1 MNVFTTVLFKEL
13 SVFLRSYG
21 LMFVVLF
28 FFLVEVFAAGNGIT
42 LDARNIRVGVVDDT
56 PGIIS
61 GRIVGHLHAP
71 QFQPPRYYPS
81 QTALM
86 QAIRN
91 KEVIAGLLFDQDFE
105 RRYLSKQPLQ
115 LNLLL
120 DATATTQ
127 SYMAQSY
134 LQNIVL
140 QFEKAQLPLK
150 VAVHKLYNPN
160 GKNTW
165 FMSVTE
171 MLAVA
176 TMLSIILTAV
186 IFVREKE
193 RGTWDIMLLM
203 PVNARVMILAKTL
216 SQVIIVTS
224 GIMLSTG
231 FILFST
237 FDVPMNGSFGAFF
250 LLSVVYAFTNSG
262 IGLFIASVSKN
273 TVEIAQKSVVIVLP
287 MIFLSGSWTPI
298 FAMPE
303 FFRYLSVISPL
314 RYYIEGTINLFF
326 RGTPALELWPQFLG
340 LVLLAVALYSF
351 GIKKIGKLF

>member
-1 MNVFTTVLFKEL
+1 MSAFFAVLFKEL
-13 SVFLRSYG
+13 FVFLRSWG
-21 LMFVVLF
+21 LVFVVMF

-42 LDARNIRVGVVDDT
+42 LDARHIRVGVVDDT
-56 PGIIS
+56 PGVVSAKITS
-61 GRIVGHLHAP
+61 HLQAP
-71 QFQPPRYYPS
+71 QFQPPHRYAS
-81 QTALM
+81 QDELM

-91 KEVIAGLLFDQDFE
+91 KEVIVGLLFDQDFE
-105 RRYLSKQPLQ
+105 RDVLAGRHAQ
-115 LNLLL
+115 LNILL

-127 SYMAQSY
+127 SFMAVSY

-140 QFEKAQLPLK
+140 QFEKARLPLN

-160 GKNTW
+160 GDNHW

-186 IFVREKE
+186 IFVKEKE
-193 RGTWDIMLLM
+193 HGTWDIMLLM
-203 PVNARVMILAKTL
+203 PVDAKVMILAKTL
-216 SQVIIVTS
+216 SQVIIVTA
-224 GIMLSTG
+224 GIMLSTA
-231 FILFST
+231 FVLFGT
-237 FDVPMNGSFGAFF
+237 FDVPMHGSFGVFF
-250 LLSVVYAFTNSG
+250 LLSLLYAFTNAG

-298 FAMPE
+298 FAMHP
-303 FFRYLSVISPL
+303 FFQYLSVISPL

-340 LVLLAVALYSF
+340 LSLLAALLYSF
-351 GIKKIGKLF
+351 GIRRIGKLF

>member
-1 MNVFTTVLFKEL
+1 MRVFLTVLYKEL

-21 LMFVVLF
+21 LVFVVLF
-28 FFLVEVFAAGNGIT
+28 FFIVDVFSAGEGIT
-42 LDARNIRVGVVDDT
+42 LDARNIRVGVVDNT
-56 PGIIS
+56 PGVVS
-61 GRIVGHLHAP
+61 AKIVSHLLSP
-71 QFQPPRYYPS
+71 QFQPAQHYPS
-81 QTALM
+81 QSALM
-86 QAIRN
+86 RAIRD
-91 KEVIAGLLFDQDFE
+91 KEVIAGLLFDENFE
-105 RRYLSKQPLQ
+105 RDYLAGRPVK

-120 DATATTQ
+120 DATAATQ

-140 QFEKAQLPLK
+140 RFEQTAIPLN

-160 GKNTW
+160 GDNKW
-165 FMSVTE
+165 FMGLTE

-203 PVNARVMILAKTL
+203 PVDPKIMILAKTL
-216 SQVIIVTS
+216 SQVIIVTA

-231 FILFST
+231 FVLFAA
-237 FDVPMNGSFGAFF
+237 FDIPIHGSFAAFF
-250 LLSVVYAFTNSG
+250 ILSVLYAFTNAG

-273 TVEIAQKSVVIVLP
+273 TVEIAQKSVVIVMP

-298 FAMPE
+298 FAMEP

-314 RYYIEGTINLFF
+314 RYYIDGTIGLFF
-326 RGTPALELWPQFLG
+326 RGVPAVELWPQFLG
-340 LVLLAVALYSF
+340 LSLLAAVLYGF
-351 GIKKIGKLF
+351 GIRKIGNLF

>member
-1 MNVFTTVLFKEL
+1 MKIFLTVFYKEL

-21 LMFVVLF
+21 LVSVVLF
-28 FFLVEVFAAGNGIT
+28 FFLVDVYSAGEGIT
-42 LDARNIRVGVVDDT
+42 LDARNVRVGVVDDT
-56 PGIIS
+56 AGVVSAKILS
-61 GRIVGHLHAP
+61 HLHRP

-86 QAIRN
+86 QAIRD
-91 KEVIAGLLFDQDFE
+91 KEVIAGLLFDDAFE
-105 RRYLSKQPLQ
+105 RDYLAGRPVQ

-120 DATATTQ
+120 DATASSQ
-127 SYMAQSY
+127 SYIAQSY

-140 QFEKAQLPLK
+140 RFERAELPLK

-160 GKNTW
+160 GDYKW
-165 FMSVTE
+165 FMGVTE

-203 PVNARVMILAKTL
+203 PVNPKIMILAKTL
-216 SQVIIVTS
+216 SQVIIVTA

-231 FILFST
+231 FVLFGA
-237 FDVPMNGSFGAFF
+237 FGAPMHGSFGAFF
-250 LLSVVYAFTNSG
+250 LLSALYAFTNAG

-298 FAMPE
+298 FAMNP
-303 FFRYLSVISPL
+303 FFQYLSVISPL
-314 RYYIEGTINLFF
+314 RYYIEGTIGLIF
-326 RGTPALELWPQFLG
+326 RGIPTVELWPQFLG
-340 LVLLAVALYSF
+340 LSLLAVATYGF
-351 GIKKIGKLF
+351 GIRKIGKLF